1 MESPNY
7 FTRTLLAPPSAQRIS
22 PRSTPFDLD
31 RDPRLFEVV
40 LNYLGGYEI
49 LPMSETAFLVDGK
62 TALRNLSKDAEFY
75 ELGGLEEMV
84 KGELERLD
92 E

>member
-1 MESPNY
+1 M
-7 FTRTLLAPPSAQRIS
+7 
-22 PRSTPFDLD
+22 
-31 RDPRLFEVV
+31 
-40 LNYLGGYEI
+40 
-49 LPMSETAFLVDGK
+49 PMSETAFLVDGK